1 MANPNRKEAEER
13 AKEQRKNNRKNN
25 NGRTSKAPENP
36 EIVETELETEQPYP
50 AEVRTGQEQNGE
62 NARKLRNKD
71 NNPKARRSNRSD
83 NYNHATNSNGLLSP
97 ASVGVNYKVFDAE
110 ALAATDRQKASGKV
124 QGMTIQEATKERVAI
139 AKEMNALDV
148 QFDKSKLVERG
159 YQVQEQD
166 WKTVRAGVKA
176 KIAEVQASTEV
187 VNHSIALVDYDIAEW
202 KLVEKEAQLD
212 QQIIAAE
219 GTEALTEPIREN
231 WQLKYVK
238 QVVTNDGLKLQ
249 IQQSRAENLLTQN
262 QTEKK
267 ILDLEVYDVL
277 PA

>member
-1 MANPNRKEAEER
+1 MANPGRKDAEER
-13 AKEQRKNNRKNN
+13 AKRQRKNNRKNS
-25 NGRTSKAPENP
+25 NGRTSKQPE
-36 EIVETELETEQPYP
+36 VVETEQPSP
-50 AEVRTGQEQNGE
+50 AEVKTGQEQNGR
-62 NARKLRNKD
+62 NARQSRTND

-83 NYNHATNSNGLLSP
+83 NYNHSTNSNGLLSP
-97 ASVGVNYKVFDAE
+97 RSVGVNYEVFDADS
-110 ALAATDRQKASGKV
+110 LASTDRQRASGAV
-124 QGMTIQEATKERVAI
+124 QGMTIQEATKERTAI

-148 QFDKSKLVERG
+148 QFDKSRLVERG

-166 WKTVRAGVKA
+166 WKTVRAGVKS

-212 QQIIAAE
+212 QQIIVAE
-219 GTEALTEPIREN
+219 GTQALTEPIREN

-262 QTEKK
+262 KTEEK
-267 ILDLEVYDVL
+267 ILKLEVYDVL
-277 PA
+277 PV